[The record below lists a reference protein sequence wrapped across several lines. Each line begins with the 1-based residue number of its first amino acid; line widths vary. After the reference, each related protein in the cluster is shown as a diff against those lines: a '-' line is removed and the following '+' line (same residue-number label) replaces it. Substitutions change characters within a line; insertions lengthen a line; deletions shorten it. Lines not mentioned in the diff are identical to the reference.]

1 MELLISTGSEV
12 QKRREEIEQELM
24 FELFGAASIVEE
36 ALYTFKK
43 DPELVLKLQALKV
56 ELRLEKT
63 LREDLRLMSAFLF
76 EDVRPVSEFQAHEEE
91 EQWRTDVLSQLLV
104 HIFECLY
111 HWPLF
116 PPPPPST
123 VAW

>member
-1 MELLISTGSEV
+1 
-12 QKRREEIEQELM
+12 M
-24 FELFGAASIVEE
+24 FELFGAASTVEQ

-43 DPELVLKLQALKV
+43 DPELVLKLQELKV

-91 EQWRTDVLSQLLV
+91 EQWRANVLSQFLV

-111 HWPLF
+111 LWPFFAEPLG
-116 PPPPPST
+116 
-123 VAW
+123 AGCNHN